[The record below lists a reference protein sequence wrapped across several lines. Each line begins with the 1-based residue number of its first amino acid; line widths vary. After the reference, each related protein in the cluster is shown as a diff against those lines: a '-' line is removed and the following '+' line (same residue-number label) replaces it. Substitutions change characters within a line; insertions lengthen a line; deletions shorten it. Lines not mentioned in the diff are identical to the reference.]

1 MSRKAMTCPMRG
13 VRRQLGTSLI
23 EILIAMVIGLFIL
36 SAAVVVFV
44 NMQKTFTSQDQL
56 AQLQDNQRLA
66 QTILTNTVQS
76 AGYFPDPKT
85 DTKQTALTG
94 ASGVVAAGQAIS
106 GTSGAGTSSDT
117 LTTQFATAS
126 GDGVMNCLGQSNTG
140 GSQLVYVNTLSV
152 NANNELQ
159 CAVNGQ
165 TAVSLVSGVSS
176 LKVLYGTDTDSD
188 GNNDSYLTATQV
200 TAAGAWS
207 AVHAVK
213 VTLNFTTQFGN
224 VPGTTSVPWVQ
235 TISLKNQP

>member
-1 MSRKAMTCPMRG
+1 MTFQ
-13 VRRQLGTSLI
+13 VRRVHRQHGTSLI

-36 SAAVVVFV
+36 GAVAVVFV

-76 AGYFPDPKT
+76 AGYFPDPKVNT
-85 DTKQTALTG
+85 QLTALTG
-94 ASGVVAAGQAIS
+94 ASGVVAPGQVIS

-165 TAVSLVSGVSS
+165 APVSLVSGVSS
-176 LKVLYGTDTDSD
+176 LTVLYGTDTDND

-200 TAAGAWS
+200 AAAGKWS

-224 VPGTTSVPWVQ
+224 VPGTRSVPWVQ

>member
-1 MSRKAMTCPMRG
+1 MSRKAMNSRMRW
-13 VRRQLGTSLI
+13 VRRQLGTSLV
-23 EILIAMVIGLFIL
+23 EIMIAMVIGLFIL
-36 SAAVVVFV
+36 SAVVVVFV

-85 DTKQTALTG
+85 NTQQRALTG
-94 ASGVVAAGQAIS
+94 ASGVIAAGQVIA
-106 GTSGAGTSSDT
+106 GTSGTGANGDT

-126 GDGVMNCLGQSNTG
+126 GDGVMNCLGQTNTG
-140 GSQLVYVNTLSV
+140 GSPLVYVNTLSV

-159 CAVNGQ
+159 CTVNGT
-165 TAVSLVSGVSS
+165 TAALVSGVSS
-176 LKVLYGTDTDSD
+176 LGVLYGTDTNGD

-200 TAAGAWS
+200 AAAGAWS
-207 AVHAVK
+207 AVHSVQ

-224 VPGTTSVPWVQ
+224 VPGSTSVPWVQ